1 MHKHHERT
9 VVLIKPDAVKRGLIG
24 RILTRFE
31 QRGLKIVALEMIQ
44 ATREQVDSHYPKDIS
59 WVKRLGQKT
68 KKTYQKYQLNLKVDF
83 KDQSDLSIG
92 KKIRN
97 WTLEYLSS
105 GPIVKLVLEG
115 PHAVEIA
122 RKLIGESFP
131 LFAVPGTIRGDF
143 SIESAVTANLG
154 KRAVYNLVH
163 ASETP
168 REAGNEL
175 EFWFAPEQIH
185 DYDRIDYSI

>member
-9 VVLIKPDAVKRGLIG
+9 IVLIKPDAVRRGLVG
-24 RILTRFE
+24 QILTRFE
-31 QRGLKIVALEMIQ
+31 QRGLKIVALEMIR
-44 ATREQVDSHYPKDIS
+44 ATREQVDNHYPKDIS
-59 WVKRLGQKT
+59 WIKRLGQKT
-68 KKTYQKYQLNLKVDF
+68 KKTYQKYQLDLKADF

-115 PHAVEIA
+115 PHAIDTG
-122 RKLIGESFP
+122 RKIVGDSIP
-131 LFAVPGTIRGDF
+131 AFALPGTIRGDF
-143 SIESAVTANLG
+143 SVESAASANVAR
-154 KRAVYNLVH
+154 RAIRNLVH

-168 REAGNEL
+168 QEAGNEL
-175 EFWFAPEQIH
+175 EFWFAPEQIY
-185 DYDRIDYSI
+185 DYDRIDYGI